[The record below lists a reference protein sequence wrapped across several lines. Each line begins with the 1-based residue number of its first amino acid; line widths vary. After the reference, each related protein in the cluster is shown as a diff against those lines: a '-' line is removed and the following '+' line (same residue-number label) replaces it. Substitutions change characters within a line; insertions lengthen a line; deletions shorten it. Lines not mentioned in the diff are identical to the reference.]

1 MVNPVK
7 DLAFYIIIQAIEDYR
22 ILQRHGV
29 DKLIK
34 NKQKKL
40 DKREIEDFFRSDW
53 CDFLLSN
60 MNLTGKDI
68 LEYLDRE

>member
-1 MVNPVK
+1 MNSIYKELGFSIVT
-7 DLAFYIIIQAIEDYR
+7 QAIKDYR
-22 ILQRHGV
+22 TLQHHGV

-60 MNLTGKDI
+60 MNLTGEDI
-68 LEYLDRE
+68 LRYLNRE

>member
-1 MVNPVK
+1 MNSIYKELGFSIV
-7 DLAFYIIIQAIEDYR
+7 IQAIKDYR
-22 ILQRHGV
+22 TLQRHGV

-53 CDFLLSN
+53 CDFLLCN
-60 MNLTGKDI
+60 MRLTGEDI
-68 LEYLDRE
+68 LRYLNRE